1 MIMRCPLSKTRTL
14 RNITWTAKMKITN
27 PQCTLKARP
36 QTSFQSTSQTRTRS
50 MTSGEDGN
58 KPAGK
63 FGQPRL
69 YSHQNRTKV
78 RIQGRHGLKSEKYVD
93 IERSIH
99 EQHKHEQRK
108 SYILKTRERHKI
120 QERIEKYR
128 EEKIQREIELLEE
141 AKRLEQ
147 EERHRERVREERRK
161 RYLDK
166 QRKKL
171 EDYLREKEKQK

>member
-1 MIMRCPLSKTRTL
+1 
-14 RNITWTAKMKITN
+14 
-27 PQCTLKARP
+27 
-36 QTSFQSTSQTRTRS
+36 